1 MPPYLTRNTDHSALL
16 LALVVVLG
24 SLLTSLSAP
33 LALSALLAAG
43 QLTMGVGKG
52 SLITAQ
58 KVRKGSVWL

>member
-1 MPPYLTRNTDHSALL
+1 M
-16 LALVVVLG
+16 VVLG